1 MWVFGGHGSGNGI
14 NLPNSLTVD
23 DEAGRCASLSTF
35 R

>member
-1 MWVFGGHGSGNGI
+1 MWVFGGHGSGI